1 MGAGN
6 VRQMNLIERAVE
18 MLRIAAEV
26 IRENAPDVTAEYDGV
41 TCDGICIADD
51 CESIAET
58 LMRMCVK

>member
-1 MGAGN
+1 
-6 VRQMNLIERAVE
+6 MNLIERAVE

-58 LMRMCVK
+58 LMRMYVK